1 MRAMTLMVL
10 VAFSSAAVAQP
21 ATSEPAAPM
30 PAEVAQPLDRQQPAV
45 QLQLQLQLTGEQQLL
60 LDQGEI
66 PIGGWLT
73 GGVLSTFLGFGVG
86 QAIQGR
92 YKSRGWMFTVGDSV
106 ATTVIL
112 IGAARC
118 CGPAGNKEEYAVLGG
133 LAVLVGLRIWQ
144 TIDAWIVP
152 PAHNRRVRALRTR
165 LGLAPPSYGLYL
177 APPQT
182 PDGSGGVAGLAIQ
195 F

>member
-1 MRAMTLMVL
+1 MRAMTLFVL
-10 VAFSSAAVAQP
+10 VAFSTAAVAQP
-21 ATSEPAAPM
+21 ATSEQPAAPM
-30 PAEVAQPLDRQQPAV
+30 PAEVGAV
-45 QLQLQLQLTGEQQLL
+45 QLQLTAEQQDL
-60 LDQGEI
+60 LDAGEI
-66 PIGGWLT
+66 PVGGWLT

-106 ATTVIL
+106 AVTVAL
-112 IGAARC
+112 YGAARC
-118 CGPAGNKEEYAVLGG
+118 CGPAGHKEEYMVLGG

-144 TIDAWIVP
+144 TLDAWLVP
-152 PAHNRRVRALRTR
+152 PAHNRKVRALRTR

-182 PDGSGGVAGLAIQ
+182 PDGSGGVGGLSIT

>member
-1 MRAMTLMVL
+1 MILFLVL
-10 VAFSSAAVAQP
+10 AFSTVATAQP
-21 ATSEPAAPM
+21 AASDPTATPM
-30 PAEVAQPLDRQQPAV
+30 PAEVAQPVEGPAV
-45 QLQLQLQLTGEQQLL
+45 QLQLQLTAEQQQQ

-73 GGVLSTFLGFGVG
+73 GGVLSTFLGFGIG

-106 ATTVIL
+106 AVTVAL
-112 IGAARC
+112 YGAARC
-118 CGPAGNKEEYAVLGG
+118 CQPAGHTEEYLVLGG
-133 LAVLVGLRIWQ
+133 VAALIGLRIWQ
-144 TIDAWIVP
+144 TLDAWLVP
-152 PAHNRRVRALRTR
+152 PAHNRKVRALRTK

-177 APPQT
+177 APPQSSA
-182 PDGSGGVAGLAIQ
+182 SGGVAGLSLS